1 MATHRH
7 APARVLVVDDS
18 DDHLW
23 MLRTI
28 LQADPY
34 VGVILEAEDGLTALE
49 LVRREQPH
57 LVVTDLMIPRLD
69 GLEATRRIKRWWPA
83 TKVIVV
89 TSGVTDL
96 VQREAAA
103 AGADAL
109 LDKRSLTASLR
120 PLVDRLLTD
129 ARGPSTDFP
138 EGTATPPPCPLGQG

>member
-1 MATHRH
+1 MATHSH

-18 DDHLW
+18 DDHRW

-28 LQADPY
+28 LQAHPH

-49 LVRREQPH
+49 LVRREQPQ
-57 LVVTDLMIPRLD
+57 LVVTDLMMPRLD
-69 GLEATRRIKRWWPA
+69 GLEATRRIKRWWPT
-83 TKVIVV
+83 TKVIIV
-89 TSGVTDL
+89 TSGVTAL

-120 PLVDRLLTD
+120 PLVDRLLSD
-129 ARGPSTDFP
+129 ARGSSP
-138 EGTATPPPCPLGQG
+138 EGSASPPPCPLGQG